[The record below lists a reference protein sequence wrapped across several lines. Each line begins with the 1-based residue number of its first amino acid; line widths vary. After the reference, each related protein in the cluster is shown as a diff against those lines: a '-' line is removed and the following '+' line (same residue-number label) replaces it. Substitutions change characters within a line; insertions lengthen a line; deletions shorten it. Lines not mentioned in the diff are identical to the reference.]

1 MIYRGVMQDGQVQV
15 PGGIPLP
22 DGVEVEF
29 HVDVCAPVDNGATK
43 NGHAA
48 APPSGAFPESLI
60 GCIKDWPE
68 DMAERH
74 DHYLH
79 GRHSE

>member
-1 MIYRGVMQDGQVQV
+1 MIYHGIMQDGQVKV
-15 PGGIPLP
+15 AGGIPLP
-22 DGVEVEF
+22 DGVEVDF
-29 HVDVCAPVDNGATK
+29 HINVRATDAEESTGNGS
-43 NGHAA
+43 AA
-48 APPSGAFPESLI
+48 APTSGAFPESLI

-79 GRHSE
+79 GRNSE